1 MAKQIIIQRSVG
13 TTFSRMTSFLPYS
26 KNKTTLRQCS
36 VTTLVV
42 DELSRFI
49 NFITSFF
56 AKRWL
61 QLDNE
66 VLGMLAFI
74 LATEVVL
81 LKELGENEGL
91 LFRNNKQF

>member
-26 KNKTTLRQCS
+26 KNKTTS
-36 VTTLVV
+36 VV

-74 LATEVVL
+74 LAIEVVL
-81 LKELGENEGL
+81 LKELGKNEV
-91 LFRNNKQF
+91 FSFQNHKQIIKSK